1 MQPILVLNAG
11 SSSLK
16 YALYDGNRHLE
27 GGVVQRIAPGGH
39 AKAMTEVLDWAAAHL
54 GGVRPAA
61 IGHRIV
67 HGGDRFVEP
76 AVVTPEMLAALEAYV
91 PLAPLHE
98 PHNLAGVRAARE
110 MAPGVL
116 QVACFDTAFHAGQ
129 PRLATLFGLPRRLE
143 AEGVRRYGFHGLSY
157 EHIAGALKAEE
168 PDLAAGRV
176 IVCHLGAGA
185 SLCAIAGGHSVASTM
200 GFSAL
205 EGLVMATRC
214 GSLDP
219 GVVLHLLEQRGM
231 TPAQVRDMLYKDSG
245 LLGVSGLSG
254 DMRDLTASDR
264 PEAAEAVALFCYRI
278 AREIGSLVAALGGL
292 DGLVFTAG
300 IGEHSPPVRA
310 AVVERCAWL
319 GARLDADANGA
330 NARRID
336 DAQSRV
342 AIRVIPTDEEGVIAR
357 HSLQLLAARPK

>member
-16 YALYDGNRHLE
+16 YALYDGDRHLE

-54 GGVRPAA
+54 GGMRPAA

-116 QVACFDTAFHAGQ
+116 QVACFDTAFHADQ

-157 EHIAGALKAEE
+157 EHIAGVLKAEE

-185 SLCAIAGGHSVASTM
+185 SLCAIAGGRSVASTM

-319 GARLDADANGA
+319 GARLDAEANGA

-336 DAQSRV
+336 GPQSRL

-357 HSLQLLAARPK
+357 HSLELLDAQSN

>member
-1 MQPILVLNAG
+1 
-11 SSSLK
+11 
-16 YALYDGNRHLE
+16 
-27 GGVVQRIAPGGH
+27 
-39 AKAMTEVLDWAAAHL
+39 
-54 GGVRPAA
+54 
-61 IGHRIV
+61 
-67 HGGDRFVEP
+67 
-76 AVVTPEMLAALEAYV
+76 LAALEAYV

-157 EHIAGALKAEE
+157 EHIAGVLKAEE

-185 SLCAIAGGHSVASTM
+185 SLCAIAGGRSVASTM

-336 DAQSRV
+336 GAQSRV